1 MDDYD
6 RFVDSLK
13 RDRALYERMM
23 NALEDA
29 KAYRAKLEEIEEIGM
44 QRLIDDF
51 RTEMRLTDTIHFSGL
66 PIKKMMGIDAVGH
79 RIGDY
84 IQAAK
89 IAGCELRLVQC
100 K

>member
-13 RDRALYERMM
+13 RDGALYERMM

-29 KAYRAKLEEIEEIGM
+29 KTYRAAIEEIEEIGI

-51 RTEMRLTDTIHFSGL
+51 RMEMALNDPIDFSNL
-66 PIKKMMGIDAVGH
+66 PINEMMEIDAVGH

-84 IQAAK
+84 IQAAE

>member
-1 MDDYD
+1 MDNYD
-6 RFVDSLK
+6 RLVDSLK

-51 RTEMRLTDTIHFSGL
+51 RTEMRLDFSDL
-66 PIKKMMGIDAVGH
+66 PIKKMMEIDAAGH

-84 IQAAK
+84 IQAAE